1 MVLYLKDICCAVNL
15 QKAWKQAVV
24 VHSEM
29 DQIIKG
35 LNTDILKLITRL
47 KKTTTKSNPKQ
58 RPPTQTKPN
67 PQTKK
72 KLPNFLNNSHFL

>member
-47 KKTTTKSNPKQ
+47 KKKKTKSNPKQ
-58 RPPTQTKPN
+58 TKTPNPKQTKPPN
-67 PQTKK
+67 KQTKNHK
-72 KLPNFLNNSHFL
+72 